1 MHRTLLATALILPS
15 ALLAQDLPKGE
26 AVMERF
32 IQVTGGKAAHAGK
45 RTQVMKGTMEMAAV
59 GLKGALTI
67 YRAEPNLSL
76 SETDLP
82 NFGKM
87 LEGFDGKTAWS
98 FSAMQ
103 GPQIKTGE
111 EKDATEQSARFHTEN
126 WKEEFKE
133 VQTQGTETVEGEPC
147 YKVLATPHKGQP
159 STQFYSIKTGF
170 LVKALLKMKTAMGEI
185 AVESTTKD
193 YKNVDGVLVPHTM
206 IQSFAGQTVSL
217 TFQSVVWNV
226 AVPKTQFDPPAEV
239 KALLNAA
246 KPAPAKS

>member
-1 MHRTLLATALILPS
+1 MYRTLLATALILPS
-15 ALLAQDLPKGE
+15 ALVAQDLPKGE

-32 IQVTGGKAAHAGK
+32 IQVTGGKAAYAGK
-45 RTQVMKGTMEMAAV
+45 RTTVIKGTMEMPAM
-59 GLKGALTI
+59 GIKGALTL
-67 YRAEPNLSL
+67 YKAEPNLSF
-76 SETDLP
+76 SEIDLP
-82 NFGKM
+82 NLGKM
-87 LEGFDGKTAWS
+87 LEGFDGKIAWS

-111 EKDATEQSARFHTEN
+111 EKDTTEQSARFHTEN

-133 VQTQGTETVEGEPC
+133 VQTQGTETAEGEPC

-159 STQFYSIKTGF
+159 STQFYSVKTGL
-170 LVKALLKMKTAMGEI
+170 LVKVLAKLKTAMGEV
-185 AVESTTKD
+185 AMESVTKD
-193 YKNVDGVLVPHTM
+193 YKSVDGIMVPHTM

-226 AVPKTQFDPPAEV
+226 PVPKTQFDPPAEV